1 MLQNHIQGI
10 KKNFFIEVQ
19 LLYNVVLL
27 IVSAVQQSESII
39 RTDGYMLNCSVLF
52 DSFQPHG
59 L

>member
-10 KKNFFIEVQ
+10 KNFFIEVQ

-27 IVSAVQQSESII
+27 IVCAVQQSESII
-39 RTDGYMLNCSVLF
+39 HADAYMLNCSVLF
-52 DSFQPHG
+52 DSFRPRG